1 MPTRVLI
8 VDDEEPG
15 RVNLRYSLA
24 AHPGCVIVAECDGT
38 ASARAALAVQEID
51 LVFLDVQMPQESG
64 LSLARELSAQAA
76 PPLIV
81 FVTAHSVHAI
91 EAFEVHAL
99 DYLLKPVDDVRLAQ
113 AVERAG
119 AMLAQRQRRA
129 YGDALR
135 GYVAAEASPYL
146 DNLSVR
152 SIGRIDQVSTADI
165 LWVESAGNYVQLHT
179 AARSLLHRVPL
190 GRLERHLDPADFLRV
205 HRGAMVRR
213 TQIASLAVAG
223 DSSYRL
229 ALHCGAEVGVSERYV
244 PLVRA
249 AMQGRHA
256 AP

>member
-1 MPTRVLI
+1 MPIRVLI

-24 AHPGCVIVAECDGT
+24 AHPGCVIVAECDGA
-38 ASARAALAVQEID
+38 ASARAALAAHEID

-64 LSLARELSAQAA
+64 LSLARELSVQPA

-119 AMLAQRQRRA
+119 AMLSQRH
-129 YGDALR
+129 GFGEALR
-135 GYVAAEASPYL
+135 GYIAAQASPYL
-146 DNLSVR
+146 DTISVR
-152 SIGRIDQVSTADI
+152 SIGRIDQVCTAHI
-165 LWVESAGNYVQLHT
+165 LWLESAGNYVQLHT
-179 AARSLLHRVPL
+179 ASRSLLHRVPL
-190 GRLERHLDPADFLRV
+190 GRLERHLNPADFLRV
-205 HRGAMVRR
+205 HRGAIVRR
-213 TQIASLAVAG
+213 AQIASLAVAG

-229 ALHCGAEVGVSERYV
+229 ALHCGAQVTVSERYV
-244 PLVRA
+244 HLVRE